1 MKSFDRCLDGDYSN
15 STVLHFSP
23 ACGMTMP
30 SYTKYDP
37 RVDSLVVETV
47 TNWDPSIQ
55 GLSVEDRAVV
65 EEEIHRHPQL
75 ASKIEYERAHTGF
88 TRTITVTEE
97 DIARLYEQN
106 TAAE

>member
-1 MKSFDRCLDGDYSN
+1 M
-15 STVLHFSP
+15 
-23 ACGMTMP
+23 AA
-30 SYTKYDP
+30 YTKFDP
-37 RVDSLVVETV
+37 RVDSLVIETL
-47 TNWDPSIQ
+47 TNWDPGVT
-55 GLSVEDRAVV
+55 GLSAEDRAVI